1 MSKSTGTTSLKLM
14 SSTILG
20 LSTALIMSACSP
32 ASTNTADQAS
42 ETASKTQAKNV
53 IIFIGDGMGI
63 STITAARIFDGQ
75 SQGKNGEEHELA
87 FESFENVAL
96 VKTYNTNAQVPDS
109 AGTATAILSGYK
121 TNIGAVNVP
130 PALLAARSPDS
141 CNPDALPPTLTKRA
155 QGTGKAVGIISTARI
170 THATPAAMY
179 SHAPLRDLEAD
190 KDIQGIFQGCTSIA
204 QQMVNS
210 QAEVILGG
218 GSKEFSEAQME
229 TLKTDFIYAGNKT
242 EMMTRGSCSPRH

>member
-32 ASTNTADQAS
+32 AITNTADQAS

-130 PALLAARSPDS
+130 PAAHTDETRP
-141 CNPDALPPTLTKRA
+141 
-155 QGTGKAVGIISTARI
+155 
-170 THATPAAMY
+170 
-179 SHAPLRDLEAD
+179 RDRESRRHYLH
-190 KDIQGIFQGCTSIA
+190 GPH
-204 QQMVNS
+204 N
-210 QAEVILGG
+210 
-218 GSKEFSEAQME
+218 
-229 TLKTDFIYAGNKT
+229 
-242 EMMTRGSCSPRH
+242 PRHTCCHV